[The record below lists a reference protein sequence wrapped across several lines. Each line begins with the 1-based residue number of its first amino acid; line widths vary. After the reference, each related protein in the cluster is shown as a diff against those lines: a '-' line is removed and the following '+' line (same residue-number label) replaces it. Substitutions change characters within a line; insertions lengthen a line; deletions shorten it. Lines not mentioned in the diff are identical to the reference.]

1 MQYYAC
7 CRKPIQCSGVG
18 VRNTCVVDWLPSAH
32 DKWIYEPTQYR
43 LPVDKHVFISTV
55 TTSKSYFPKAP
66 FVHATETR
74 KILPSTIAVPLS
86 LRDKVMQVC
95 SATAL
100 SFANGAFMGGIFGL
114 VQGGVSSKSF
124 GGAWKE
130 AAISGRTWGA
140 ISAIYACLQSASK
153 VVRGKDDKY
162 NNVVGACGSGAFF
175 SWNNGFRAALQG
187 CISFALFSYL
197 IDMFLTPKTPL
208 ERRRWNEFSDSI
220 PKK

>member
-1 MQYYAC
+1 MSQIY
-7 CRKPIQCSGVG
+7 RRGCSTRLRLNTSW
-18 VRNTCVVDWLPSAH
+18 RNNIDWISTQNDNWL
-32 DKWIYEPTQYR
+32 YEPTCTTCFKTFSTQQPQR
-43 LPVDKHVFISTV
+43 LLHKSSLKTPVRI
-55 TTSKSYFPKAP
+55 
-66 FVHATETR
+66 VHASQAVRIPTTV
-74 KILPSTIAVPLS
+74 AVPLS
-86 LRDKVMQVC
+86 LKDKIMQVC

-114 VQGGVSSKSF
+114 VQGGLSSKSF

-130 AAISGRTWGA
+130 AALSGRTWGG

-153 VVRGKDDKY
+153 VVRGRDDKY

-197 IDMFLTPKTPL
+197 IDMFLSPRTTPL
-208 ERRRWNEFSDSI
+208 EKRTSDGAWNNFTN
-220 PKK
+220 